1 MEKVSDLGN
10 LDEEGYTQ
18 LDFSTQCT
26 TRKPVFSEKG
36 IHAAPLHWRCIAVI
50 LGILCLALLVIAVVL
65 GTMAIWR
72 STSGR
77 NPLEN
82 DDLSSRNKE
91 THHQPTQSSLDKN
104 VTPIKTLASTVHYSS
119 CPPNWITYK
128 NSCYLLGTSMDSW
141 EGSKRQCSLLGS
153 NLLKIDNSEELEF
166 IRRQVSLRP
175 HHSFWI
181 GLSRSQTEG
190 PWLWED
196 GSPVFPN
203 LFQVQNTVPQ
213 GSTSHY
219 CTFPLVLFLFPV
231 AIFTLLGRYL

>member
-65 GTMAIWR
+65 GTM
-72 STSGR
+72 
-77 NPLEN
+77 
-82 DDLSSRNKE
+82 
-91 THHQPTQSSLDKN
+91 
-104 VTPIKTLASTVHYSS
+104 VHYSS

-219 CTFPLVLFLFPV
+219 CVWIHVSIIYDQLCSIPSFRICEKKLPV
-231 AIFTLLGRYL
+231 